1 MNKPLL
7 NFGQA
12 ENLPLINSRQI
23 FDRIQSAFKGESQAH
38 IAEKLEISDPAISAW
53 KTRGKTPSLETL
65 VKVSELTNVSL
76 HWLITGKAEPSDV
89 VNGKGITHED
99 GVVEHFQ
106 FDEILTEYIEEYANQ
121 QGFDFNRAVTELVS
135 EALET
140 HGILS
145 RTPDD
150 LPNVIPAGGAF
161 QAWIVGI
168 IAAGEPIETLEK
180 MEPIWL
186 PEIYRRPNVTCLRVR
201 GDSMSEHDIFD
212 GDVIIVQRE
221 VTPVNGQIVAA
232 VVDGEG
238 ATLKKWRRSGRQVQL
253 IPGNPKYQTK
263 IYDIERVEV
272 YGVMLGFLRHQDR

>member
-1 MNKPLL
+1 MEDFGERFKAAFGHAETSEIARKL
-7 NFGQA
+7 NLSYHAVRNYEKGRIPPA
-12 ENLPLINSRQI
+12 ETLCQ
-23 FDRIQSAFKGESQAH
+23 
-38 IAEKLEISDPAISAW
+38 ISD
-53 KTRGKTPSLETL
+53 
-65 VKVSELTNVSL
+65 LTKCSI
-76 HWLITGKAEPSDV
+76 HWLITGKGEQLVSET
-89 VNGKGITHED
+89 VNGNAVIYDD

-106 FDEILTEYIEEYANQ
+106 FDDILTEYIEEYANQ
-121 QGFDFNRAVTELVS
+121 QGYDFNRAVTELVS

-180 MEPIWL
+180 FEPIWL

-253 IPGNPKYQTK
+253 IPGNPKYRTK